1 MPPLYFPFFPGTL
14 WCMGTLLVW
23 VGAVHG
29 LIVSAASEFV
39 ASRPD
44 GDRGPSKAGYFCQRR
59 RAAKRIFVLTP
70 EPVVGY
76 KWQEL
81 VVFFYVLFLVVGFVV
96 LLNTVATRLLKL
108 IVPARISPCYALNFY
123 GYFYWAVAFT
133 LFSKKCRSYLDFLW
147 FFISSIDCLHG

>member
-1 MPPLYFPFFPGTL
+1 ML
-14 WCMGTLLVW
+14 

-44 GDRGPSKAGYFCQRR
+44 GDRGPSKAGYFSQRCR
-59 RAAKRIFVLTP
+59 TTKRIFVLTP

-76 KWQEL
+76 KWREL
-81 VVFFYVLFLVVGFVV
+81 LVFFHVLFLGVGFVV

-123 GYFYWAVAFT
+123 GYFYWGCSIYLVFN
-133 LFSKKCRSYLDFLW
+133 KCRIYLDFLW
-147 FFISSIDCLHG
+147 FFISSFDCLHK